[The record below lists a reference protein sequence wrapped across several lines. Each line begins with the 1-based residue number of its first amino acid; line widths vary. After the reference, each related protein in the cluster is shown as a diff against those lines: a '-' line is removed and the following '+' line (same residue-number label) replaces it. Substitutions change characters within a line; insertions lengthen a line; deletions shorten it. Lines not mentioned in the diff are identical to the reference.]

1 VANLHGRFVWYEL
14 HTTDVEAAAAFYTS
28 VVGWGRRDASL
39 PGRAAY
45 SVFTAGAA
53 SVSGLMTLSEEAR
66 QRGATPCWIGYVGV
80 NDVDATT
87 EQIKGF
93 GGAVQF
99 PPTDIPDVSRFSI
112 ITDPQ
117 TAMLGLVKWQ
127 HPEQEQPA
135 EMDKPGRVGWHEL
148 LADDWEKAFAFYGA
162 LFDWRKAHADT
173 GALGT
178 YQLFSVGGHIVG
190 AMFTKP
196 PMVPV
201 PFWLYYFDVP
211 DIDTA
216 AERVKA
222 GGGEIIEGP
231 GAVPGGWIL
240 RCFDPQGAMFAL
252 MGTRTSRAV
261 GYFERTAPR
270 DPSSP
275 QSRRWS
281 W

>member
-1 VANLHGRFVWYEL
+1 VVNLHGRFVWYEL
-14 HTTDVEAAAAFYTS
+14 HTTDVAAAAAFYTE

-39 PGRAAY
+39 SGRDY

-53 SVSGLMTLSEEAR
+53 SVSGLMTLSDEAR

-80 NDVDATT
+80 NDVDAVA
-87 EQIKGF
+87 EQTKAL

-99 PPTDIPDVSRFSI
+99 PPTDIPEVSRFSVI
-112 ITDPQ
+112 ADPQ
-117 TAMLGLVKWQ
+117 TAMLALVKWQ
-127 HPEQEQPA
+127 HPEQQQPA
-135 EMDKPGRVGWHEL
+135 EMGKPGRVGWHEL
-148 LADDWEKAFAFYGA
+148 LAADWEKVFAFYGA
-162 LFDWRKAHADT
+162 LFDWRKAHADA
-173 GALGT
+173 GPMGT
-178 YQLFSVGGHIVG
+178 YQLFSVGGHTIG
-190 AMFTKP
+190 GMFTKP
-196 PMVPV
+196 PMVAA

-211 DIDTA
+211 DIDAA

-222 GGGEIIEGP
+222 CGGEIIEGP

-240 RCFDPQGAMFAL
+240 RCIDPQGAMFAL
-252 MGTRTSRAV
+252 MGTRSNKAV

-270 DPSSP
+270 DPSDP